1 MRRAV
6 KDDKNQHLNYRWS
19 NKAGLQ
25 IFHNIIMTRLIH
37 KTITKAAITKL
48 FGLHHL
54 QLVKKKW
61 ASGWAD
67 KKVDI
72 LTFST
77 STFYNKTC

>member
-19 NKAGLQ
+19 KAGLQ

-54 QLVKKKW
+54 QFVKKKW

-72 LTFST
+72 LNFST

>member
-19 NKAGLQ
+19 KAGLQ

-72 LTFST
+72 LNFST

>member
-19 NKAGLQ
+19 KAGLQ

-37 KTITKAAITKL
+37 KAITKAAITKL

-54 QLVKKKW
+54 QLVKKRW
-61 ASGWAD
+61 TSGWAD

-77 STFYNKTC
+77 STFCNKTC